1 MSFLAMIIALVLL
14 QVWGSGS
21 RVQYDEWLE
30 RLQSS
35 LKGLGLSSTASLL
48 LSIVA
53 PVTAVSIVLDLLEP
67 ILFGLV
73 WIAATVVILLYSFG
87 RGDFQVLLTR
97 YRSYCE
103 KEDFEGAYLH
113 AQSELGNDA
122 GDQAADS
129 PGEFLLQIQRF
140 MLYEG
145 YQRWFAV
152 LFYFVVLGPEAA
164 LAYRLLHLAIST
176 PASGEGMA
184 QRLLFIA
191 DWVPVR
197 LLAATFTLTGD
208 FVHSRNEF
216 LASIQNIDEVGRS
229 ILFSV
234 GLAAMGVDDSKESG
248 IPESFGK
255 VAASQLADLGA
266 LLSRSATSWL
276 VLISLFVLLL

>member
-53 PVTAVSIVLDLLEP
+53 PVTAVSIVLALLEP

-216 LASIQNIDEVGRS
+216 LASIQNIDEAGRS

-255 VAASQLADLGA
+255 VAASQLAELGA

>member
-14 QVWGSGS
+14 QIWGSGS

-35 LKGLGLSSTASLL
+35 LRGLGLSSTTCLL
-48 LSIVA
+48 LSIAA
-53 PVTAVSIVLDLLEP
+53 PVTAASIVLALLEP

-73 WIAATVVILLYSFG
+73 WIAATVLILLYSFG
-87 RGDFQVLLTR
+87 RGDFQVLLAR

-122 GDQAADS
+122 GEQGADS
-129 PGEFLLQIQRF
+129 PGEFLLQVQRF

-176 PASGEGMA
+176 PGSGEGVA

-216 LASIQNIDEVGRS
+216 LASFQNIDEAARS
-229 ILFSV
+229 ILFVV
-234 GLAAMGVDDSKESG
+234 GRAAMGMDGSKESG
-248 IPESFGK
+248 VPESFGK

>member
-53 PVTAVSIVLDLLEP
+53 PVTAVSIVLALLEP